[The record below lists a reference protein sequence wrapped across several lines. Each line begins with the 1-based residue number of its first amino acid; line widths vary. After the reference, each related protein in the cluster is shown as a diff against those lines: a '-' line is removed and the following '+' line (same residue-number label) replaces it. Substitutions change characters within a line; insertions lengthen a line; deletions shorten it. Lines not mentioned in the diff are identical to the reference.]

1 MKIATNLCRLGIL
14 AALGAVML
22 LAIALLAFSYV
33 EVGVTDEIGV
43 EMLGLLPCDLSSVP
57 QSVAEDAVRLT
68 RELAGDSQGKYT
80 DFADQLLA
88 SYVKAKDKDFIV
100 VFNPGGWGWNLA
112 ERSSGWNS
120 ILSGIKSELN
130 NLGYSSV
137 MLNYRRTGETMR
149 GAVKEFIEATIDYPF
164 KAKELALRVEFLTAH
179 IPNLKVIVTGESNGT
194 VISDSTMCILRDN
207 PNVYSIQ
214 TGSPFWHKSVMVER
228 TLLLNDNGM
237 VHDTFSEGDI
247 PAILWA
253 SLKNLFG
260 QGPEEANPGKI
271 LYFLRAPGHDYRWQY
286 PDVCSQITGFL
297 ERNFGD

>member
-1 MKIATNLCRLGIL
+1 MAINLRRLGIL

-22 LAIALLAFSYV
+22 LAVALLAFSYV
-33 EVGVTDEIGV
+33 EVGATDEVGIG
-43 EMLGLLPCDLSSVP
+43 MLGLSPYDLSGIP
-57 QSVAEDAVRLT
+57 QSVTEDAARLAK
-68 RELAGDSQGKYT
+68 ELVGDSQEKYT
-80 DFADQLLA
+80 DFADQLLSA
-88 SYVKAKDKDFIV
+88 YVKARDKDFIV

-112 ERSSGWNS
+112 ERSPGWNS

-130 NLGYSSV
+130 DLGYSTV

-179 IPNLKVIVTGESNGT
+179 IPNLRVIVTGESNGT

-247 PAILWA
+247 PAMLWA
-253 SLKNLFG
+253 SMKNLVG
-260 QGPEEANPGKI
+260 RGPEEEGPGNI

-286 PDVCSQITGFL
+286 PDVYSQIVSFL
-297 ERNFGD
+297 EENFGD